1 MDWWEGGKVKGE
13 GGGAGHTVVVG
24 ILEVLVDNTTGK
36 PVVHLRAVH
45 DGDVAEG
52 TRLDGDTT
60 VLGEEVRDGV
70 VAQILG
76 HDVVAGLGV
85 GGVTAPLVDIVTEE
99 VDGFVRVT
107 AVEVVDEVGTDLGD
121 ISSGVTDTDG
131 AVVLG
136 LDVGLH
142 VTHGGLDVGTGT
154 GGVDTVG
161 VLVTREEAQSVG
173 VVGQRVD
180 YAGVVVVQ
188 VNGPLRVAAVNGV
201 VGGGQIRQH
210 VDTCVGE
217 QVHTGGVVRV
227 WVDVVDTHHV
237 GVEFLQ
243 VGQIPLADG
252 LIGEGIDEIDRAS
265 GGRRAVVI
273 IGGCCIISLRQ
284 QAQLAC

>member
-1 MDWWEGGKVKGE
+1 M
-13 GGGAGHTVVVG
+13 GGAGHTVVVG

-52 TRLDGDTT
+52 TGLDGDTT

-76 HDVVAGLGV
+76 HDVVAGLSV
-85 GGVTAPLVDIVTEE
+85 GGVAAPLVDIVTEE

-107 AVEVVDEVGTDLGD
+107 AVEVVDKVGTDLGD
-121 ISSGVTDTDG
+121 IGGGVTDTDG

-142 VTHGGLDVGTGT
+142 VTHGGLDVGAGT
-154 GGVDTVG
+154 GGVDAVG

-180 YAGVVVVQ
+180 HAGVVVVQ

-252 LIGEGIDEIDRAS
+252 LVGEGIDEIDRAS
-265 GGRRAVVI
+265 GGRRAVVV
-273 IGGCCIISLRQ
+273 IGGCIDY
-284 QAQLAC
+284 